1 MVIESKEAI
10 RAKIETG
17 LVRGIIETPNVLS
30 FSVRRA
36 RKQMSANFSASIK
49 IRPENLVESTSG
61 NSTIQIFAGKKG
73 SLDLIFTGIVEKCVI
88 QPVRS
93 DAAKI
98 ILNISGRDTFSVMEG
113 QKINRRLKT
122 VGKDMERWGVVTGIK
137 TRNTTRL
144 ERFKEKIIDKKPK
157 GIVNLQNTQLDT
169 TPEAFRLR
177 TDVNKELPNGTVG
190 GLTIT
195 KTVSTPTI
203 VEEGEATP

>member
-10 RAKIETG
+10 RAKVETA
-17 LVRGIIETPNVLS
+17 LVRGVIETPNVLS

-36 RKQMSANFSASIK
+36 RKQMSANFSVSIK
-49 IRPENLVESTSG
+49 VRPENLVESTSG

-73 SLDLIFTGIVEKCVI
+73 SLGLIFTGIVEKCVI

-98 ILNISGRDTFSVMEG
+98 ILNMSGRDTFSVMEG

-137 TRNTTRL
+137 TRNTARQDQ
-144 ERFKEKIIDKKPK
+144 FKEKIVDWKAQ
-157 GIVNLQNTQLDT
+157 GIVNLQNMQLDT
-169 TPEAFRLR
+169 TPNAFRLR
-177 TDVNKELPNGTVG
+177 TDVNKELPGSTVG
-190 GLTIT
+190 GLEVTG
-195 KTVSTPTI
+195 V
-203 VEEGEATP
+203 VEAGGTSEESSP